1 MVFDDE
7 NQRSRSTS
15 SVDDDRPMF
24 YIGVVAQI
32 TGTHPQTLRNYERIG
47 LVRPERSQGAVRMY
61 SNRDVDRVQRIR
73 RLTQQLGANLAGVEM
88 ILNLTDRIERMQHD
102 HEIEFRAMQQR
113 HADEIRRLKEMLA
126 RITS

>member
-1 MVFDDE
+1 MVIDDD
-7 NQRSRSTS
+7 NQRSDGPRS
-15 SVDDDRPMF
+15 DDDRPMF

-47 LVRPERSQGAVRMY
+47 LVRPERSQGSVRMY

-102 HEIEFRAMQQR
+102 HESEFRAMQQR
-113 HADEIRRLKEMLA
+113 HSDEIRRLKEMLA

>member
-7 NQRSRSTS
+7 NQPARNTRSG
-15 SVDDDRPMF
+15 DADMPMF

-47 LVRPERSQGAVRMY
+47 LVRPERSQGSVRMY

-88 ILNLTDRIERMQHD
+88 ILNLTDRIESMQHD
-102 HEIEFRAMQQR
+102 HETEFRAMQQR

>member
-7 NQRSRSTS
+7 NQPARNTRSG
-15 SVDDDRPMF
+15 DDDMPMF

-47 LVRPERSQGAVRMY
+47 LVRPERSQGSVRMY

-102 HEIEFRAMQQR
+102 QEIEFRAKQQR
-113 HADEIRRLKEMLA
+113 HADEIRRLK
-126 RITS
+126 